1 MRASWLTPA
10 GGVPRRM
17 MSSIEIIPSTSPV
30 SLTTGTRR
38 TLNII
43 MVPRT
48 ACTSLPVDTCG
59 DGGSLLH
66 RGSPARVRGR
76 ALGITRTGA
85 AQSCSRRS
93 GLSRACDLRRRN
105 RHCSSCWIFPRAWTV
120 SGAPGDEQFTRL
132 AVFRHSMSI
141 GIAAPRLLLQCSSI
155 AQTKRRYPSAVIAN
169 PFGTRT
175 RHKPALD
182 RCRRAT
188 HSCRPHSRRHP
199 CDFAEPNERHIG
211 SHSRLLRKHDELPLH
226 LATAIFDRQA
236 AVERECSSS
245 ISEKFERHR
254 PARAHPL
261 GDPIRVDNK
270 TVRDIL

>member
-1 MRASWLTPA
+1 MVTRAGSRTCIGNHTDRSGGNLAPDVPA
-10 GGVPRRM
+10 FH
-17 MSSIEIIPSTSPV
+17 EH
-30 SLTTGTRR
+30 
-38 TLNII
+38 
-43 MVPRT
+43 
-48 ACTSLPVDTCG
+48 ATCG
-59 DGGSLLH
+59 AAIDTVRAAGSSRVH
-66 RGSPARVRGR
+66 GPFQAR
-76 ALGITRTGA
+76 LE
-85 AQSCSRRS
+85 
-93 GLSRACDLRRRN
+93 
-105 RHCSSCWIFPRAWTV
+105 
-120 SGAPGDEQFTRL
+120 DEQFTRL

-211 SHSRLLRKHDELPLH
+211 SDSRLLRKHDELPLH